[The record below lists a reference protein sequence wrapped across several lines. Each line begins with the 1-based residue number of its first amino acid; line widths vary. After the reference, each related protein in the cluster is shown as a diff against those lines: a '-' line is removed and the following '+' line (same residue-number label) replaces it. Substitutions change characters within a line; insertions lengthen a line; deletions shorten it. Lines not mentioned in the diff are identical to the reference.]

1 MLLFVCVYTLVGIYY
16 WILLT
21 DGRLLLDRDYPQRI
35 QTDWSGLRGN
45 IDSVYT
51 DFSGRTFFFKVNTA
65 CIVLYPSLATEFDFM
80 IILALAVQNIC
91 VY

>member
-1 MLLFVCVYTLVGIYY
+1 MSTDYWYWASELKACSLSYIILIICLMLLFICMYILVGIYY

-35 QTDWSGLRGN
+35 QTGWSGFRGN

-51 DFSGRTFFFKVNTA
+51 DFSGRTFFFKVNT
-65 CIVLYPSLATEFDFM
+65 
-80 IILALAVQNIC
+80 
-91 VY
+91 